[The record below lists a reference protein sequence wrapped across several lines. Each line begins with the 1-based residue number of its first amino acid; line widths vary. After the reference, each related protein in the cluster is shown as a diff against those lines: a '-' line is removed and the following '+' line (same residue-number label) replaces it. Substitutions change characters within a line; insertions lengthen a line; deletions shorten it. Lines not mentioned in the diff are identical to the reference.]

1 MQSCR
6 ELLSVQ
12 GRKFRLVPGFQGR
25 KAILPNWKARIT
37 TRPINSQHDMVD
49 FLYKNNF
56 FIDPVKSY
64 AIVGFIVYLLE
75 PEISSYVMLNLVH
88 DWQLWRR
95 PGPIRLGETRIM
107 SSVRCQTECLKGGR
121 L

>member
-37 TRPINSQHDMVD
+37 TRPINSQHDIVD
-49 FLYKNNF
+49 FLYSHDI
-56 FIDPVKSY
+56 FIEPVQY
-64 AIVGFIVYLLE
+64 CAIAVFIVYLFELNM
-75 PEISSYVMLNLVH
+75 SRCVTLNLV
-88 DWQLWRR
+88 DNGQLWRTHPFR
-95 PGPIRLGETRIM
+95 
-107 SSVRCQTECLKGGR
+107 
-121 L
+121 